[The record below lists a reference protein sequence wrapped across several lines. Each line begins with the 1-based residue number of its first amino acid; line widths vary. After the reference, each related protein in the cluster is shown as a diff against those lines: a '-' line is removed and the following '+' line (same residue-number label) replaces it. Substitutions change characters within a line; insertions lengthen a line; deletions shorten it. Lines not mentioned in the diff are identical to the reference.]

1 MALAL
6 VTLASVARV
15 SSSRKTVLYN
25 KWGTN
30 DNNEHWGGVGSENY
44 HTKKWDNTGSNANY
58 HPRDSSSA
66 DGASMEPKWW
76 RQGPGANSEYT
87 GHDMDG
93 ELFDPP
99 DEKVFKPF
107 YMKSSAKKQQ
117 LFDVDGPSPRDPPRH
132 AWAKGGKGTTAWMF
146 KHEGPLLASQQGPLP
161 ARKEAVVTRRQTL
174 RSAPAHPVHFY
185 DADGP
190 SPRDPPRSSWAK
202 GGKGTTAWMLAK
214 EGKEGKL
221 VAQQQ
226 GPLADQLP
234 PHSARQAA
242 SKAQKGQAAV
252 KQQAAAAAA
261 AADVALPAGKASHSA
276 KQAAQAATGGAGR
289 AKVVKK

>member
-1 MALAL
+1 MTYERKDGIQRFLILCWRRPTDSLPPCPPPPLPPSLLSPSPCWPCSFFALA
-6 VTLASVARV
+6 T
-15 SSSRKTVLYN
+15 TQ
-25 KWGTN
+25 
-30 DNNEHWGGVGSENY
+30 
-44 HTKKWDNTGSNANY
+44 
-58 HPRDSSSA
+58 PRDSSSA

-117 LFDVDGPSPRDPPRH
+117 LFDVDGPSPRDSPRQ
-132 AWAKGGKGTTAWMF
+132 AWKAGGKGTTAWMLA
-146 KHEGPLLASQQGPLP
+146 KEGPLLASQQGPSP
-161 ARKEAVVTRRQTL
+161 ARKALVMRKQTL
-174 RSAPAHPVHFY
+174 REAPAHPVRFY

-190 SPRDPPRSSWAK
+190 SPKDPPRASWAK

-214 EGKEGKL
+214 EAKEGKL

-234 PHSARQAA
+234 HSHKQAA
-242 SKAQKGQAAV
+242 AVHKGQLAV
-252 KQQAAAAAA
+252 KQQAAAAT
-261 AADVALPAGKASHSA
+261 GKAPHQD
-276 KQAAQAATGGAGR
+276 KQAAHAVMGQAVSRKALGAQVR
-289 AKVVKK
+289 TVVKQ

>member
-1 MALAL
+1 
-6 VTLASVARV
+6 
-15 SSSRKTVLYN
+15 
-25 KWGTN
+25 
-30 DNNEHWGGVGSENY
+30 
-44 HTKKWDNTGSNANY
+44 
-58 HPRDSSSA
+58 
-66 DGASMEPKWW
+66 MEPKWW

-117 LFDVDGPSPRDPPRH
+117 LFDVDGPSPRDPPRQ
-132 AWAKGGKGTTAWMF
+132 AWAKGGKGTTAWML

-161 ARKEAVVTRRQTL
+161 ARKDVVMRRQVL
-174 RSAPAHPVHFY
+174 RSGPAHPVHFY

-190 SPRDPPRSSWAK
+190 SPKDPPRSSWAK

-214 EGKEGKL
+214 EAEEGKL

-234 PHSARQAA
+234 HSAKRAA
-242 SKAQKGQAAV
+242 SKVQKGQAAV

-261 AADVALPAGKASHSA
+261 AAAASALPVGKASHPA
-276 KQAAQAATGGAGR
+276 KQAAHAAKGGADSHR
-289 AKVVKK
+289 AAPLAKAVEK